1 MKSIFQILYSLKYH
15 AFTSSQMLAVKK
27 DPKWSKKLTLFY
39 YSLGIP
45 GATGQLG
52 AGGVL
57 GTGTGGGLGTG
68 QAGEQHSF
76 EFPHFVHTKT
86 CLC

>member
-52 AGGVL
+52 AGG
-57 GTGTGGGLGTG
+57 GLGTG